1 MTYFNH
7 LDAYAERVALIDEAG
22 RRWTYADFL
31 AQADQLAVKVGRR
44 CLVFI
49 ICANQMEPVAA
60 YVGFLRAGIVP
71 VLLSRTLDPDLLQS
85 LMESYHPAFVF
96 FLEGGL
102 GGQYKDGEIFRLGDY
117 VLAATGLE
125 QDYGLAE
132 DLALLLTTSG
142 STGSPKLVRQSY
154 RNIQSNTDS
163 IIEYLGIRAEDRAIS
178 TLPLYYTYGLSILN
192 THLAA
197 EASLVLT
204 ESSVVDR
211 KFWRLVAE
219 EQVSTFGGVPYIYQV
234 LKKLR
239 FGNMNLPSLRYLT
252 QAGGRLE
259 PDLLLEFCE
268 ICRQKDIRFIV
279 MYGQTEATARMSWL
293 PWEHAVAKSASIGFA
308 IPGGKFWLADEEMK
322 PIEKPGEAGEL
333 VYDGPNVTL
342 GYAENRHDLAKADE
356 RGGRLF
362 TGDMAKFDAEGFFY
376 VTGRKKRFLKIF
388 GSRVNLDEIES
399 LLNRQGYGCACGGV
413 DDRLKVYLENEADR
427 QPTADFLESRL
438 ALNRAGFEI
447 VVIDAIPRNES
458 GKVLYAA
465 LP

>member
-7 LDAYAERVALIDEAG
+7 LDAYAERAALIDEAG

-31 AQADQLAVKVGRR
+31 AKADQLAAKVGGR
-44 CLVFI
+44 CLAFI
-49 ICANQMEPVAA
+49 VCANQMEPVAA

-71 VLLSRTLDPDLLQS
+71 VLLSRTLDSDLLQS
-85 LMESYHPAFVF
+85 LMESYHPAFIF
-96 FLEGGL
+96 FPEGGL
-102 GGQYKDGEIFRLGDY
+102 GGQYTDGEIFRLGDY
-117 VLAATGLE
+117 ILAATGLE

-197 EASLVLT
+197 GASLVLT

-308 IPGGKFWLADEEMK
+308 IPGGKFWLADEDMK
-322 PIEKPGEAGEL
+322 SIEKPGEVGEL

-342 GYAENRHDLAKADE
+342 GYAEDRHDLVKSDE

-362 TGDMAKFDAEGFFY
+362 TGDMAKFDEDGFFY

-399 LLNRQGYGCACGGV
+399 LLNRQGYDCACGGV

-427 QPTADFLESRL
+427 RPTADFLENRL

-447 VVIDAIPRNES
+447 VVIEAIPRNES